1 MTSNVA
7 SPTHPIPSAVTVMP
21 SWQADKYSSKWVTT
35 FLADT
40 APFFPSSTSWSIL
53 VVRTFTIANSVA
65 TKNAVK
71 AINTAKI
78 IKLMAVNKSSY
89 FKVRL
94 TPPIK
99 ELLLSFLK
107 KGLSKQQKKF
117 LNQRQ
122 TFL

>member
-1 MTSNVA
+1 
-7 SPTHPIPSAVTVMP
+7 MP

-40 APFFPSSTSWSIL
+40 APFFPSSISRSIL
-53 VVRTFTIANSVA
+53 VARTFTIANSVA

-99 ELLLSFLK
+99 EEAFDKAKRENKPVLVSIEY
-107 KGLSKQQKKF
+107 S
-117 LNQRQ
+117 
-122 TFL
+122 